1 MAPMWSLLPAAVVLV
16 AASLPGETGRAAP
29 VGERPNVIVILADD
43 LGYADLGVHGAT
55 DLRTPHLDALA
66 ASGARFTAAYVT
78 CPICAPSRAALL
90 TGRYPQRFGFE
101 DLGGPN
107 SAPEFGLPETEKTL
121 AAYLRPAGYTA
132 GVVGKWDL
140 GLRAGSQPNAVGFD
154 FFFGFLPGANNYI
167 RRTGN
172 QGGGV
177 NGRNAAILRNRE
189 VVDEPGYLTDAFG
202 REAAGFVDR
211 HARQR
216 FFLYLS
222 FNAPH
227 TPMEA
232 TPRFLNRFPQLTG
245 GRRTYAAMVS
255 AMDDA
260 IGGVLDALERHR
272 LRENT
277 LIFFLSDN
285 GGPSAGISTTPNFSN
300 NRPLRGYKAT
310 FFEGGIR
317 VPFFVSWPARVRAGQ
332 VRQEIVSS
340 LDVLPTALA
349 AAGLEAAGS
358 LPPDGINLLPG
369 LRGNPTAPLDER
381 VLYWRYFGNTAIR
394 AGAWKLLRIE
404 GQLPQLYQVGADPAE
419 TRELAATEGDRARS
433 LARRTD
439 EWLAGLVAP
448 RWQRR
453 FVEADGRVVLR
464 PLPLAEE
471 HAAEARK

>member
-1 MAPMWSLLPAAVVLV
+1 
-16 AASLPGETGRAAP
+16 
-29 VGERPNVIVILADD
+29 
-43 LGYADLGVHGAT
+43 
-55 DLRTPHLDALA
+55 
-66 ASGARFTAAYVT
+66 
-78 CPICAPSRAALL
+78 
-90 TGRYPQRFGFE
+90 
-101 DLGGPN
+101 
-107 SAPEFGLPETEKTL
+107 
-121 AAYLRPAGYTA
+121 
-132 GVVGKWDL
+132 
-140 GLRAGSQPNAVGFD
+140 VGFD

-177 NGRNAAILRNRE
+177 NGRNAAIMRNRE
-189 VVDEPGYLTDAFG
+189 VVDEPEYLTDAFG
-202 REAAGFVDR
+202 REAAGFVAR

-232 TPRFLNRFPQLTG
+232 TPRDLDRFPRLAG
-245 GRRTYAAMVS
+245 GRRTYAAMVA

-260 IGGVLDALERHR
+260 VGRVLAELARNH
-272 LRENT
+272 LREKT

-285 GGPSAGISTTPNFSN
+285 GGPSGGISTTPNFSS

-317 VPFFVSWPARVRAGQ
+317 VPFFVSWPAHVRASQ
-332 VRQEIVSS
+332 LRHEIVSS
-340 LDVLPTALA
+340 LDILPTALA

-358 LPPDGINLLPG
+358 HPPDGMNLLPG
-369 LRGNPTAPLDER
+369 LRGDPTAHFDER
-381 VLYWRYFGNTAIR
+381 VLFWRYFGNTAIR
-394 AGAWKLLRIE
+394 VGAWKLLRIE
-404 GQLPQLYQVGADPAE
+404 GQPPQLYRVRADGAE
-419 TRELAATEGDRARS
+419 TRDRAATEGDRVRS

-453 FVEADGRVVLR
+453 FVEANGRVVLR